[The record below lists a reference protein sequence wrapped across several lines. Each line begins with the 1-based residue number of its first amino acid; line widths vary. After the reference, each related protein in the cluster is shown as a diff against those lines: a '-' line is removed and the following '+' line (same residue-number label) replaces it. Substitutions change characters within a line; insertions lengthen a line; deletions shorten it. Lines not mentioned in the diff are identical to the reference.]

1 MKIDAREIA
10 ALTQAQ
16 PAAPRMDMYASIH
29 KALRAFMADTL
40 LGLGRMDVDDDL
52 EFAQTCDRVMQLLD
66 LCRAHLHHENQ
77 FVHAAMEARQPGS
90 SQNIAG
96 EHLEHEQAI
105 TALADGV
112 NQLMACA
119 KPARPAATLALY
131 RQLALF
137 VAHNFE
143 HMHEE
148 ETAHNRVLWQC
159 YTDAELAG
167 VHDALVASIPPH
179 EMMVV
184 ARWMVPYMSPAER
197 TAMHVGHAATCACPC
212 AGSGAGASAAAP
224 HAARMDQ
231 ADAQPGPSGGAG
243 SCALTL
249 RNQCR
254 EGVRR
259 LPAPQGAART
269 AESAR
274 APFFRCGC
282 AGSSLAGGAAATAG
296 APPGCRPHRAG
307 AGRGPAAVRG
317 W

>member
-90 SQNIAG
+90 SQSIAG
-96 EHLEHEQAI
+96 EHVEHEQAI

-112 NQLMACA
+112 NHLMACA

-159 YTDAELAG
+159 YTDAELAEA
-167 VHDALVASIPPH
+167 DDLVDEYLAEAGIPPRPRGYLWFTTVDLGH
-179 EMMVV
+179 LDRELSRRIPGNTVV
-184 ARWMVPYMSPAER
+184 LPRGMAEHIR
-197 TAMHVGHAATCACPC
+197 AVI
-212 AGSGAGASAAAP
+212 
-224 HAARMDQ
+224 
-231 ADAQPGPSGGAG
+231 
-243 SCALTL
+243 
-249 RNQCR
+249 
-254 EGVRR
+254 
-259 LPAPQGAART
+259 
-269 AESAR
+269 ES
-274 APFFRCGC
+274 
-282 AGSSLAGGAAATAG
+282 
-296 APPGCRPHRAG
+296 
-307 AGRGPAAVRG
+307 V
-317 W
+317 

>member
-112 NQLMACA
+112 NHLMACA
-119 KPARPAATLALY
+119 KPARPAATQALY

-137 VAHNFE
+137 VAHNCE

-159 YTDAELAG
+159 YTDAELRVHGLAG
-167 VHDALVASIPPH
+167 LRVGDASIMPRIVSGNTNAPTV
-179 EMMVV
+179 MI
-184 ARWMVPYMSPAER
+184 AEKAVDLLR
-197 TAMHVGHAATCACPC
+197 
-212 AGSGAGASAAAP
+212 AAP
-224 HAARMDQ
+224 
-231 ADAQPGPSGGAG
+231 
-243 SCALTL
+243 
-249 RNQCR
+249 
-254 EGVRR
+254 
-259 LPAPQGAART
+259 
-269 AESAR
+269 
-274 APFFRCGC
+274 
-282 AGSSLAGGAAATAG
+282 
-296 APPGCRPHRAG
+296 
-307 AGRGPAAVRG
+307 
-317 W
+317 

>member
-96 EHLEHEQAI
+96 EHVEHEQAI
-105 TALADGV
+105 TVLADGV
-112 NQLMACA
+112 NHLMACS
-119 KPARPAATLALY
+119 KPALPAATLALY

-148 ETAHNRVLWQC
+148 ETAHNAVLWAH
-159 YTDAELAG
+159 YRDEEI
-167 VHDALVASIPPH
+167 VAIESAIHASLEPD
-179 EMMVV
+179 EAMLCM
-184 ARWMVPYMSPAER
+184 RWMLPNLAPAER
-197 TAMHVGHAATCACPC
+197 ALVLTDLRAQAPAPVFDAVLALVRPQLSALQWGRLARDLAVDDTAQ
-212 AGSGAGASAAAP
+212 ASA
-224 HAARMDQ
+224 
-231 ADAQPGPSGGAG
+231 
-243 SCALTL
+243 
-249 RNQCR
+249 
-254 EGVRR
+254 
-259 LPAPQGAART
+259 
-269 AESAR
+269 
-274 APFFRCGC
+274 
-282 AGSSLAGGAAATAG
+282 
-296 APPGCRPHRAG
+296 
-307 AGRGPAAVRG
+307 
-317 W
+317 

>member
-112 NQLMACA
+112 NHLMACA
-119 KPARPAATLALY
+119 KSARPAATLALY

-143 HMHEE
+143 HMREE

-167 VHDALVASIPPH
+167 VHDALVASIPPQ
-179 EMMVV
+179 EMMLV

-197 TAMHVGHAATCACPC
+197 TAMLSDMQQHA
-212 AGSGAGASAAAP
+212 
-224 HAARMDQ
+224 
-231 ADAQPGPSGGAG
+231 
-243 SCALTL
+243 
-249 RNQCR
+249 
-254 EGVRR
+254 
-259 LPAPQGAART
+259 PAPV
-269 AESAR
+269 
-274 APFFRCGC
+274 
-282 AGSSLAGGAAATAG
+282 L
-296 APPGCRPHRAG
+296 
-307 AGRGPAAVRG
+307 AAVLAQVQPHLTQPEWTKLMRSLG
-317 W
+317 LPVVPGLVH